1 MHQTRTGVRPTN
13 TGSVAS
19 SSPTTKATR
28 YVDMTIVSANR
39 TAFVPGRG
47 PARARAAR
55 RTRAGALVGG
65 LELGARRDLPAP
77 LVPGQDGADLEV
89 GGVEQNLPRGLAHRH
104 RDRLLS
110 GEGGR
115 PEVGRERELVAA
127 RDD

>member
-47 PARARAAR
+47 PGRVSRARVFDTAASFSSTTSVAAKTALNAGSSQHGKAR
-55 RTRAGALVGG
+55 RASVAS
-65 LELGARRDLPAP
+65 
-77 LVPGQDGADLEV
+77 
-89 GGVEQNLPRGLAHRH
+89 NW
-104 RDRLLS
+104 
-110 GEGGR
+110 
-115 PEVGRERELVAA
+115 VAA
-127 RDD
+127 RKRKPPAASLYLLR